1 MTTTALH
8 APCSSVSAKSE
19 GRLVVSVN
27 AWASLSANQ
36 AMIDAL
42 RRAPGELQGRDLP
55 SSFLKYAEEQSVC
68 GFAAV
73 LKAIHDAGH
82 AIDAYREWGVIAAP
96 RFPGR
101 GQVGVSIARFFDQ
114 GVKGISPHAIPQNS
128 LHSLSGVVSVGL
140 GMGGPNLGAG
150 GGLGAISEGLVTA
163 FSMLAERRVPG
174 FWFVATAWDREP
186 IPQKNGRIVAEGTCY
201 AVALALS
208 ALDGPAEGL
217 CLSFDPAVDAARE
230 PSRSG
235 VDSVGVVI
243 ELSEALR
250 RDTPASCGAIWK
262 LELDWGAEVALSQ
275 QHSS

>member
-8 APCSSVSAKSE
+8 APCSSVSANSE

-42 RRAPGELQGRDLP
+42 RRTPGEMQGRDLP
-55 SSFLKYAEEQSVC
+55 ASFLKYAEEQSVC

-73 LKAIHDAGH
+73 LRAIHEAGQT
-82 AIDAYREWGVIAAP
+82 IETYREWGVIGAP
-96 RFPGR
+96 KFPGR
-101 GQVGVSIARFFDQ
+101 SQGGASIARFFDQ

-128 LHSLSGVVSVGL
+128 LHSLSGLVSVGL

-150 GGLGAISEGLVTA
+150 GGLQSVSEGLVTA
-163 FSMLAERRVPG
+163 FSLLAERRAPG

-186 IPQKNGRIVAEGTCY
+186 IPQRNGRVIAEGTCY
-201 AVALALS
+201 AVALAL
-208 ALDGPAEGL
+208 APLDGPAEGL
-217 CLSFDPAVDAARE
+217 CLSFNPAVDAARE
-230 PSRSG
+230 TSRSG
-235 VDSVGVVI
+235 ADSAGVVV
-243 ELSEALR
+243 ELSEALGR
-250 RDTPASCGAIWK
+250 NAPASCGAIWK